1 MIPNMKNFDSMKKIL
16 LLISAVMTLL
26 MVSCTK
32 EVKSVSLDAYEVTL
46 EVGQE
51 YRLTAI
57 IEPEKAEN
65 KGVAWTASPEG
76 IVSVDENGTVK
87 GLKPGVATVT
97 ATTLQGGFTAECKI
111 FVNGLVAD
119 KSEITLQLGDNATI
133 NVNSTGDY
141 NVTCSPENL
150 VTVTKNS
157 DGTLT
162 ISTTEEAGEG
172 TLSITAAD
180 GSSTTDIKVTVV
192 SKLEIFFPASYRMYT
207 MYFAGGYIEMLST
220 RAVQWSINADAD
232 GLVGAI
238 EARFATTTETKCGI
252 HLGRYVDAN
261 GQDKDFKVVITAVD
275 QYGFMASKELLV
287 KSWTPVLYTKSSGE
301 YEKVDPA
308 TFVYYSGNTLAISLH
323 DSNNNQCPFIEW
335 SYVTFSDN
343 VWTRIDSECL
353 SGYYDFDLSENLTRN
368 DNYATMLVKNGIAS
382 PNITVKIGE
391 YGQDIDFKGN
401 VAKQ

>member
-65 KGVAWTASPEG
+65 KGVVWTASPEG

-162 ISTTEEAGEG
+162 ISTTEETGEG
-172 TLSITAAD
+172 TLTITAAD

-192 SKLEIFFPASYRMYT
+192 SKLEIFFPVSYRMYT
-207 MYFAGGYIEMLST
+207 MYFAGGYTEMSST

-238 EARFATTTETKCGI
+238 EARFATTTETECGI

-287 KSWTPVLYTKSSGE
+287 KSWTPLLYHFVDEQYVRVNPTTFDYYVDDVLA
-301 YEKVDPA
+301 VA
-308 TFVYYSGNTLAISLH
+308 FQ
-323 DSNNNQCPFIEW
+323 DSKGDLCPFIEW
-335 SYVTFSDN
+335 SHVTFSDN
-343 VWTRIDSECL
+343 VWMDYINPCPN
-353 SGYYDFDLSENLTRN
+353 GYYEYVFSENLNRR
-368 DNYATMLVKNGIAS
+368 DNYAHLTVTEGIAEL
-382 PNITVKIGE
+382 NITVKMGE
-391 YGQDIDFKGN
+391 YGQVIDFNGN
-401 VAKQ
+401 GAYL